1 MSIYGP
7 PEHAPPFRPGSSE
20 PRVKIALVPRLPIAH
35 ESMAGFGICMAIGEE
50 ERRNKMLIETRL
62 HTYVLNGTEPTVL
75 EEAADAWDFLK
86 DDC

>member
-1 MSIYGP
+1 
-7 PEHAPPFRPGSSE
+7 
-20 PRVKIALVPRLPIAH
+20 
-35 ESMAGFGICMAIGEE
+35 MAGFGICMAIGEE